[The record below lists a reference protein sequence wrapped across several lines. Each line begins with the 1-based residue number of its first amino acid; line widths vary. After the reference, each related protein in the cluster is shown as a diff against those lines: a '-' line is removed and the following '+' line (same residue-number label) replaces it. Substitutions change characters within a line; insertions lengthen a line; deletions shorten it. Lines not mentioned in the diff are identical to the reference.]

1 MAHDLHNE
9 AIQGS
14 CVVGQTQQSASI
26 NRCAVIRV
34 VLAVVVGFAL
44 VGGSLATAQNY
55 DRYAPRAATEA
66 DNLLRQPPSAEFPE
80 QETPDVPGDDRVLVP
95 TWDAVRF
102 VDSAGKIIK
111 DASIDSLE
119 GVHYDFGVCRS
130 VLYGEG
136 TRRIVHRYLG
146 GPITLRRL
154 NSLSRDLILHYRQC
168 KYPIIDV
175 QIPEQRI
182 TGGTVHLVVIESR
195 VGDVKIQ
202 PGCYFDREE
211 LSRWI
216 KCTRIGNRIYEPPIE
231 NDLLWLNQNPFRRV
245 TVDFEKG
252 KLPGT
257 TDVIFESHEVR
268 PIRGYIGADDTGVET
283 LNYGRF
289 FTGFTM
295 GNRFGKGGIFGY
307 QYTSDQEFRYLHAH
321 SLSYTHPVSRK
332 WSANAFGSLANVS
345 PKLDGGL
352 NQDGQSWQLGGGITR
367 YLIRTRKDIANL
379 QLGFDFKSTDNN
391 LEFAGSTV
399 SDSAADLFQISLKFD
414 RIIRGDQPEEYALLR
429 METFVGPGGGMSGPH
444 SSDAFNTIRPG
455 TSPDYIYGRL
465 RMEESRYVGRNY
477 QLLSRFTGQ
486 VTSER
491 LLFSE
496 MLGIGGY
503 DSLRGFDQREF
514 NADHGWIA
522 NFEFGPRTK
531 RWGCDRTPRVLRTY
545 GFADL
550 ANGYLDNPVAGE
562 NAYEF
567 AMSTGVGARFQM
579 SDVLIARG
587 DYGVGLVDLDGSSRS
602 NRFHFGVTWV
612 PGLRP

>member
-1 MAHDLHNE
+1 M
-9 AIQGS
+9 
-14 CVVGQTQQSASI
+14 GQTQQSASI
-26 NRCAVIRV
+26 NRSAVIRV

-44 VGGSLATAQNY
+44 AGGSLATAQNY

-66 DNLLRQPPSAEFPE
+66 DNLLRQPPSAEIPE
-80 QETPDVPGDDRVLVP
+80 QETPDVHGDDRVLVT

-102 VDSAGKIIK
+102 VNSAGKIIK

-136 TRRIVHRYLG
+136 TRQIVHRYLG

-216 KCTRIGNRIYEPPIE
+216 ECTRIGNRIYEPPIE

-295 GNRFGKGGIFGY
+295 GNMFGKGGIFGY

-321 SLSYTHPVSRK
+321 SLSYTHPVNRK

-367 YLIRTRKDIANL
+367 HLIRTRKDIANL

-444 SSDAFNTIRPG
+444 SSEAFNTIRPG

-522 NFEFGPRTK
+522 NFEFGPRTR
-531 RWGCDRTPRVLRTY
+531 RWGCDRTPRVLRMY

-567 AMSTGVGARFQM
+567 AMSTGVGARFQIG
-579 SDVLIARG
+579 DVLIARA
-587 DYGVGLVDLDGSSRS
+587 DYGVGLVDLDGSGRS

-612 PGLRP
+612 PGPRP

>member
-1 MAHDLHNE
+1 M
-9 AIQGS
+9 
-14 CVVGQTQQSASI
+14 GQTQQSASI

>member
-1 MAHDLHNE
+1 M
-9 AIQGS
+9 
-14 CVVGQTQQSASI
+14 GQTQHSVSI
-26 NRCAVIRV
+26 NRRAVIRAV
-34 VLAVVVGFAL
+34 FAVGMVLLCGVPA
-44 VGGSLATAQNY
+44 SAQNY

-66 DNLLRQPPSAEFPE
+66 DNLLRQIPPADLPE
-80 QETPDVPGDDRVLVP
+80 QDEPDVKGDDRVLVQS
-95 TWDAVRF
+95 WDSVRF
-102 VDSAGKIIK
+102 VNSADKIIK
-111 DASIDSLE
+111 DKSIDSLE
-119 GVHYDFGVCRS
+119 GIHYDFDVCRS

-136 TRRIVHRYLG
+136 TRQIVQRYLG
-146 GPITLRRL
+146 GTITLRKL
-154 NSLSRDLILHYRQC
+154 NMLAKELILHYRKC
-168 KYPIIDV
+168 KFPIVDV

-195 VGDVKIQ
+195 VGDIRIQ

-216 KCTRIGNRIYEPPIE
+216 KCTRIGDRLYEPPIE

-245 TVDFEKG
+245 TVDFDKG
-252 KLPGT
+252 TQPGT
-257 TDVIFESHEVR
+257 TDVIFESHDVR

-283 LNYGRF
+283 LNYGRLF
-289 FTGFTM
+289 AGFTM
-295 GNRFGKGGIFGY
+295 GNMFGKGGILGY

-321 SLSYTHPVSRK
+321 SLSYSHPIIRR
-332 WSANAFGSLANVS
+332 WSANTFGSLANVS
-345 PKLDGGL
+345 PKLGGGL

-367 YLIRTRKDIANL
+367 HLIRTRKDIANL

-414 RIIRGDQPEEYALLR
+414 RVVRGEQPEEYAVLR
-429 METFVGPGGGMSGPH
+429 LESFFGPGGGMSGPH
-444 SSDAFNTIRPG
+444 SSEAFNTIRPG
-455 TSPDYIYGRL
+455 TSPDYAYGRL
-465 RMEESRYVGRNY
+465 RLEESRFVGRNY

-486 VTSER
+486 VASER

-496 MLGIGGY
+496 I
-503 DSLRGFDQREF
+503 

-531 RWGCDRTPRVLRTY
+531 RWGCERQPRVLRMY

-550 ANGYLDNPVAGE
+550 ANGYLDDPIAGE

-567 AMSTGVGARFQM
+567 AMSTGVGARFQI

-587 DYGVGLVDLDGSSRS
+587 DYGVGLVDLDSSGRS

-612 PGLRP
+612 PGPRP

>member
-1 MAHDLHNE
+1 M
-9 AIQGS
+9 
-14 CVVGQTQQSASI
+14 GQTQQSASI

-66 DNLLRQPPSAEFPE
+66 DNLLRQPPSAEIPE

-531 RWGCDRTPRVLRTY
+531 RWGCDRTPRVLRMY

-612 PGLRP
+612 PGPRP

>member
-1 MAHDLHNE
+1 
-9 AIQGS
+9 
-14 CVVGQTQQSASI
+14 VGQTQQSASI